1 MIHNSNRV
9 ARCNGHVCCT
19 TQGSTAIGRRGSNAL
34 IRVVVSVQGHL
45 QKIH

>member
-1 MIHNSNRV
+1 MIYNSNRV

-34 IRVVVSVQGHL
+34 IRAVVSVQGHL